1 MENSNSHNDYGPSQ
15 TWCGSDSEELP
26 DVPFLKATRLYEMF
40 PNLPKAAIDMIYR
53 LSSRNYTVT
62 VNCLLDFS
70 PEIILSMMHKFYMT
84 KPSIKVMVEEENM
97 LEGALAFYKNNT
109 FDPRRPLHISLIDQP
124 AVDTGGVRQ
133 HFFHEIFEHLA
144 FKDPY
149 SMFVGEKH

>member
-26 DVPFLKATRLYEMF
+26 DVPFLIATRLYEMF

-109 FDPRRPLHISLIDQP
+109 FDPRRPLRISLID
-124 AVDTGGVRQ
+124 
-133 HFFHEIFEHLA
+133 
-144 FKDPY
+144 
-149 SMFVGEKH
+149 